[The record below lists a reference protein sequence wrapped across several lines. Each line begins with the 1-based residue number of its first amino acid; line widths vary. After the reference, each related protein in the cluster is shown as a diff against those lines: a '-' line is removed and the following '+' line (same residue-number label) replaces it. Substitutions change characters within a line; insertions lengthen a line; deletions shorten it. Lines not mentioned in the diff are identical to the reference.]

1 MFIKQVIKGFV
12 LIVVFCIFFTGCAIS
27 SSNKEKQTRHL
38 KVMYFSEDFFYQD
51 YGDLFQTKYPDTEIE
66 VVETQNLDLE
76 SSKDALKVTIDK
88 TKPDI
93 LLLSTEQYEQYA
105 INGMLMDLDPLIKKD
120 QYDIDDINPTIIDS
134 LKEKG
139 NGKLYGLCPRFY
151 ANALF
156 YNMDLFKKYGVEPP
170 QDNMTWEEILN
181 LAQRFPIDSSDND
194 RLYGFGTPLAETSVG
209 IANRIAYTQGL
220 NTVNTK
226 NMKVSLTSDSWKDIW
241 NIALK
246 SSSSGVVYFPE
257 QSYSVGSLEDYYKG
271 NPFLMGKMAMMI
283 DDSSLLQNLKDVK
296 KKVKDFKDFQLGVV
310 TGPVDPLNRDSSGD
324 IEVSEIIAIRSGSPN
339 LKAAWEFIKYING
352 EEYSK
357 VKFRVLNGNLPSRMN
372 SIQGYGEN
380 EIKAFYSLRPKL
392 VNHDPDNRI
401 PAKFDSQFM
410 ELEQLEIQ
418 KVEKKESSLDEA
430 LNKIESEGQFILDQE
445 VKKENP

>member
-1 MFIKQVIKGFV
+1 MPNKQVNKGLM
-12 LIVVFCIFFTGCAIS
+12 LIVVFCIFLTGCAIS
-27 SSNKEKQTRHL
+27 SSTKEQQTRHL
-38 KVMYFSEDFFYQD
+38 KVMYYNEDFFYQD

-66 VVETQNLDLE
+66 IVETQNLDLE
-76 SSKDALKVTIDK
+76 SNKDVLKLTIDK

-93 LLLSTEQYEQYA
+93 LLLSPEQYEQFA
-105 INGMLMDLDPLIKKD
+105 INGILMDLEPLVKKD
-120 QYDIDDINPTIIDS
+120 QYDIDDINPTIIN
-134 LKEKG
+134 LLREKG

-181 LAQRFPIDSSDND
+181 LAERFPFDSSDKD
-194 RLYGFGTPLAETSVG
+194 RFYGFGTPLAENAVG

-226 NMKVSLTSDSWKDIW
+226 NMKVSLTSNSWRDVW

-246 SSSSGVVYFPE
+246 SSGSGKVYSPKQSFP
-257 QSYSVGSLEDYYKG
+257 VGSFEDYYKG
-271 NPFLMGKMAMMI
+271 NPFLMGKMAMVI
-283 DDSSLLQNLKDVK
+283 DDSSLLQNLKDIK
-296 KKVKDFKDFQLGVV
+296 KRVKDFKDFQLGVV

-324 IEVSEIIAIRSGSPN
+324 IELSEIVAIRSGTPN
-339 LKAAWEFIKYING
+339 SEAAWDFIQYING
-352 EEYSK
+352 REYSK

-380 EIKAFYSLRPKL
+380 EIKPFYSLHPKL
-392 VNHDPDNRI
+392 VKHDQEYRI
-401 PAKFDSQFM
+401 PANFDSQFM
-410 ELEQLEIQ
+410 ELEQVEIQ
-418 KVEKKESSLDEA
+418 KVEKKDISLDEA
-430 LNKIESEGQFILDQE
+430 LEKIESEGQFILDQE
-445 VKKENP
+445 IKKENP